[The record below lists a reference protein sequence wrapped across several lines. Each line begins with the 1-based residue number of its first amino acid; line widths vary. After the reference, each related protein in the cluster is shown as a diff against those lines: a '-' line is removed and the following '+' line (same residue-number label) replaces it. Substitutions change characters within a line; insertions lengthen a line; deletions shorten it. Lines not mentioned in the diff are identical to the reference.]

1 MSDPA
6 AVIDPRLEPFI
17 LITEVARGDRL
28 ANPIF
33 QRKFGQ
39 PVPDFGHHI
48 VALYHHD
55 EFSWMPVTY
64 VKYWAHGEVM
74 LSGGACTDGRVLR
87 MMSPEQQSAVRD
99 SGGIL
104 VSAMRYAE
112 QQFSADKPGT
122 FGYCGDARAWE
133 VFDQVGYERLD
144 HPHLIVRWHN
154 RPGPEK
160 AAELIAEMSDLGP
173 F

>member
-1 MSDPA
+1 MSDTTP
-6 AVIDPRLEPFI
+6 VIDPRLEPFI
-17 LITEVARGDRL
+17 LITEVARGDCL
-28 ANPIF
+28 ANRIF

-48 VALYHHD
+48 LALYQHD
-55 EFSWMPVTY
+55 EFCWMPVTY
-64 VKYWAHGEVM
+64 VKYWSHGEVM

-87 MMSPEQQSAVRD
+87 MMSAEQQAAVRD
-99 SGGIL
+99 SGGLL

-112 QQFSADKPGT
+112 QRFSADKPGT

-133 VFDQVGYERLD
+133 VFDQIGYERLD

-160 AAELIAEMSDLGP
+160 AAELIAEMSSLGP

>member
-1 MSDPA
+1 MSDAPL
-6 AVIDPRLEPFI
+6 IDPRLNDFI
-17 LITEVARGDRL
+17 LITEVAEGARL
-28 ANPIF
+28 ADPIF
-33 QRKFGQ
+33 RRKFAQ
-39 PVPDFGHHI
+39 PAPNFGHHI
-48 VALYHHD
+48 LALYHHD
-55 EFSWMPVTY
+55 ELSWMPVTH
-64 VKYWAHGEVM
+64 VLYWEHEEVM

-87 MMSPEQQSAVRD
+87 MMRPEQQQAVRD
-99 SGGIL
+99 AGGLL

-112 QQFSADKPGT
+112 QRYSADKPGT

-154 RPGPEK
+154 KPDPDTAAAMIARMEK
-160 AAELIAEMSDLGP
+160 LGP

>member
-1 MSDPA
+1 MSDPSSE
-6 AVIDPRLEPFI
+6 IDPRLEPFI
-17 LITEVARGDRL
+17 LITEVDRGDRL
-28 ANPIF
+28 GDAIF
-33 QRKFGQ
+33 RRKFGQ

-48 VALYHHD
+48 LALYRQD
-55 EFSWMPVTY
+55 ELNWIPVTY
-64 VKYWAHGEVM
+64 VKYWEHGEVM

-87 MMSPEQQSAVRD
+87 AMSVEEQAAVRE

-112 QQFSADKPGT
+112 QRFSADKPGT

-154 RPGPEK
+154 RPGSERI
-160 AAELIAEMSDLGP
+160 ADLIAEISKLGA

>member
-1 MSDPA
+1 MPDPVA
-6 AVIDPRLEPFI
+6 AIDSRLEPFI
-17 LITEVARGDRL
+17 LITEVHRGHRL
-28 ANPIF
+28 ADRIF
-33 QRKFGQ
+33 KRKVGQ
-39 PVPDFGHHI
+39 PTPDFGHHI
-48 VALYHHD
+48 LALYHHD
-55 EFSWMPVTY
+55 EFNWLPVTY

-87 MMSPEQQSAVRD
+87 MMSSEQQAAVRE

-112 QQFSADKPGT
+112 LLFSADKPGT

-133 VFDQVGYERLD
+133 VLDQVGYERLD

-160 AAELIAEMSDLGP
+160 VSDLIEDVSRLGP